1 MKRFDSHKWIN
12 QLKSGKVLNESPAD
26 DAILKKLRI
35 QVPGEEFPDLNMW
48 WEYEPEDIMT
58 YVYWHQGQ
66 LPPTGPAFEKEWN
79 SVVKQLHVRYPIPAE
94 ELDRVL
100 PQMDLDDRT
109 EREIS
114 VDAPD
119 RYSEVTNLARTGKP
133 IKGFQPGD
141 KWSDDFDY
149 VGMLKW
155 GVDANVETMDI
166 HELEAGFESFQDVN
180 YHTEGGHLGNA
191 IDWMEGAVTERE
203 HNKVE
208 EFMSDFNSA
217 CAKTLKEIKRK

>member
-1 MKRFDSHKWIN
+1 VIK
-12 QLKSGKVLNESPAD
+12 LK
-26 DAILKKLRI
+26 
-35 QVPGEEFPDLNMW
+35 
-48 WEYEPEDIMT
+48 DIMNE
-58 YVYWHQGQ
+58 
-66 LPPTGPAFEKEWN
+66 A
-79 SVVKQLHVRYPIPAE
+79 S
-94 ELDRVL
+94 LD
-100 PQMDLDDRT
+100 
-109 EREIS
+109 
-114 VDAPD
+114 
-119 RYSEVTNLARTGKP
+119 RTGKP
-133 IKGFQPGD
+133 IKGFEPGD

-217 CAKTLKEIKRK
+217 CAKTLKEIRRK